1 MDFLPL
7 ELTTMQQFNLAVYS
21 RDAKN
26 LSREQAIETLL
37 EVVRQLMVKDNV
49 INHLMRKQLSGE
61 FSDLQNSRS

>member
-7 ELTTMQQFNLAVYS
+7 DLTTMQQFNLAVYS
-21 RDAKN
+21 RGAKN

-61 FSDLQNSRS
+61 FGDLQNSRS